1 MLEYLQIKDLLEEMK
16 DSKDE
21 GYIKGMP
28 KRQAINYGV
37 GLRSTFYKDISMWE
51 LSLIHI

>member
-28 KRQAINYGV
+28 NSQAVNYGV
-37 GLRSTFYKDISMWE
+37 DQRFTFY
-51 LSLIHI
+51 